1 VSQRSF
7 IVIGAGVIGASIA
20 FRLAQG
26 GAKVTV
32 IEAGEIGGGTTS
44 TSFAWV
50 NAHDKSPRAYH
61 DLNVAGMSAH
71 RLLAKELGGNW
82 FHESGCLEWR
92 EARDRDAHV
101 TNVERLQSWGYN
113 ARWITADQALSLSPS
128 IDPAAIGDAPVA
140 LFPDEGWV
148 DTDAYVRGLLGA
160 AATLGTKVV
169 TKARASGFEW
179 VGQKVVGVKTETGS
193 CYRAD
198 TVVNCMGRWADDEAL
213 PEELRVPMS
222 PSYGLLVYVQAPG
235 IHLDGVL
242 FTPRCHIRPDPS
254 GRLLICKND
263 AIHALGPNSIVDP
276 AMPEADAL
284 IQEAS
289 RVIPALASM
298 KANEV
303 KLGIRAIPADGLPAT
318 GPVRGVD
325 GYYVAV
331 MHSGITLAPAIGTM
345 VAAELLGAHRE
356 AALAEFRPDRLER
369 ARKASSHISPSAR
382 LG

>member
-1 VSQRSF
+1 
-7 IVIGAGVIGASIA
+7 
-20 FRLAQG
+20 
-26 GAKVTV
+26 
-32 IEAGEIGGGTTS
+32 
-44 TSFAWV
+44 
-50 NAHDKSPRAYH
+50 
-61 DLNVAGMSAH
+61 
-71 RLLAKELGGNW
+71 
-82 FHESGCLEWR
+82 
-92 EARDRDAHV
+92 
-101 TNVERLQSWGYN
+101 
-113 ARWITADQALSLSPS
+113 
-128 IDPAAIGDAPVA
+128 
-140 LFPDEGWV
+140 
-148 DTDAYVRGLLGA
+148 
-160 AATLGTKVV
+160 
-169 TKARASGFEW
+169 
-179 VGQKVVGVKTETGS
+179 
-193 CYRAD
+193 
-198 TVVNCMGRWADDEAL
+198 
-213 PEELRVPMS
+213 MS

-369 ARKASSHISPSAR
+369 AGKASSHISPSAR